1 MFVFEFKNR
10 CDVRETRTV
19 DTNKK
24 IRKKLRTIF
33 LSPNVNDYET
43 GEDITLHKK
52 HSMYANDYD
61 IDDIFI

>member
-1 MFVFEFKNR
+1 M
-10 CDVRETRTV
+10 RETRTV

-33 LSPNVNDYET
+33 LSPNVNDYDT